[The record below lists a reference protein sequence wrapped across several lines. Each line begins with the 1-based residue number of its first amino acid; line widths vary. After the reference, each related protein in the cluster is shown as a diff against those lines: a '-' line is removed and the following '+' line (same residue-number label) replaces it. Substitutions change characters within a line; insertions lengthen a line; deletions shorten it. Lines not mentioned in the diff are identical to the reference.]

1 VFLTGVDKLEAYL
14 TKELRED
21 SIHWSCEELGFY
33 GRKEMLLHLMVPR
46 LGLSGCFSL
55 HVKKLSGIKA
65 SLFVWLVLLCSERKV
80 LLSVCWF
87 VLRENYCWLAADKS
101 HHI

>member
-33 GRKEMLLHLMVPR
+33 GRKEMLLYLMVPR
-46 LGLSGCFSL
+46 LGLSRCFSL
-55 HVKKLSGIKA
+55 HVKKLFSGGLQA
-65 SLFVWLVLLCSERKV
+65 SKPACSFGWWLVAG
-80 LLSVCWF
+80 
-87 VLRENYCWLAADKS
+87 AALF
-101 HHI
+101 